1 MSLPERLL
9 LGPGPSNA
17 YPEVLAALGQ
27 PLLGHL
33 DPEFLRILDET
44 SDRLRTAFRTTNALT
59 LPISGTGSAGM
70 EACFVNLVEPGDTV
84 IVGVNGVFGERM
96 CEVARRCGA
105 EVIRVE
111 AAWGEPIDP
120 QALLDALAA
129 APHARLVAVVHAET
143 STGVRSDI
151 APLRAL
157 QDTDT
162 LLLVDTVTGLAGIPV
177 EIDAWGVDA
186 CYSGTQKCLGV
197 PPGLAPVTFSDR
209 ALERIRTRTTPP
221 QSWYLDLGLIGD
233 YVGAARKYHH
243 TAPVAMVVALH
254 AGLGVLL
261 DEGLE
266 TGGATRGQDGIHPI
280 RPEPLHPGRR
290 LGRQPRLVRR
300 DPRLDVGPIGF
311 GEAGAAS
318 AEQGLDGGGAE
329 PGKRGRPRRVHS
341 FGQGKRPAGLDPRQR
356 KPGDFLARDPQVA
369 GREREIL
376 GFGSIEGG
384 QGAAIEGR
392 QPAADE
398 IVVDLRPHG
407 RDRRGGGARR
417 RSGRSGFTGPGVPGR
432 KGRQLSVESRA
443 LLARDTRRAAAV
455 RRAAETGDDVAD
467 QLPGL
472 LILGRFR
479 RDHAVAVERI
489 SGQELRR
496 ITRLGHRDRP
506 GVRSPKSRKDLA
518 GAVGD
523 GPALRGV
530 GIEG

>member
-17 YPEVLAALGQ
+17 SPEVLAALGQ

-44 SDRLRTAFRTTNALT
+44 SDRLRAAFRTTNALT

-105 EVIRVE
+105 EVVRVE
-111 AAWGEPIDP
+111 APWGEPIDP
-120 QALLDALAA
+120 QALLDAHAV

-151 APLRAL
+151 APLCVL

-177 EIDAWGVDA
+177 EIDGWGVDA

-209 ALERIRTRTTPP
+209 AVERIRTRGTAP

-266 TGGATRGQDGIHPI
+266 ASWARHAAAG
-280 RPEPLHPGRR
+280 ER
-290 LGRQPRLVRR
+290 LQSEL
-300 DPRLDVGPIGF
+300 
-311 GEAGAAS
+311 ET
-318 AEQGLDGGGAE
+318 
-329 PGKRGRPRRVHS
+329 
-341 FGQGKRPAGLDPRQR
+341 
-356 KPGDFLARDPQVA
+356 
-369 GREREIL
+369 L
-376 GFGSIEGG
+376 GF
-384 QGAAIEGR
+384 
-392 QPAADE
+392 
-398 IVVDLRPHG
+398 
-407 RDRRGGGARR
+407 
-417 RSGRSGFTGPGVPGR
+417 T
-432 KGRQLSVESRA
+432 
-443 LLARDTRRAAAV
+443 LLAREGHRLPQLTTAGLPAGADEAA
-455 RRAAETGDDVAD
+455 
-467 QLPGL
+467 
-472 LILGRFR
+472 
-479 RDHAVAVERI
+479 
-489 SGQELRR
+489 LRR
-496 ITRLGHRDRP
+496 TMLERW
-506 GVRSPKSRKDLA
+506 
-518 GAVGD
+518 
-523 GPALRGV
+523 
-530 GIEG
+530 GIEVGGGLGAFAGTAWRFGLMGHNARERSVTTVLGAIRELQASGEMPGA